1 MSDLIDKILNLG
13 DTSESSELKDY
24 LENGVMEIIRDK
36 RDPYFYVVSKKIK
49 EYYLYSDVPISDQY
63 KDTMSYKLTEMYWSM
78 KDEFSKNFVKICMD
92 YISECDTAMSKA
104 GLIYLNELY
113 KSSKTI

>member
-36 RDPYFYVVSKKIK
+36 RDPYFYVVSKKI
-49 EYYLYSDVPISDQY
+49 VPP
-63 KDTMSYKLTEMYWSM
+63 LTV
-78 KDEFSKNFVKICMD
+78 SK
-92 YISECDTAMSKA
+92 
-104 GLIYLNELY
+104 
-113 KSSKTI
+113 